1 MPNRSF
7 EMAIRFLYKYSSRA
21 GEESAVQTP
30 EINHTYNDGRGNL
43 KVADRYVAA
52 RRRLD
57 DGLHDAARRD
67 DDEQVVAA
75 PGQRAAPGRVHFR
88 VAVVRPVGLAV
99 PPAPPDLCGNQNFT
113 ARSC

>member
-1 MPNRSF
+1 
-7 EMAIRFLYKYSSRA
+7 MATAR
-21 GEESAVQTP
+21 
-30 EINHTYNDGRGNL
+30 
-43 KVADRYVAA
+43 VAA

-57 DGLHDAARRD
+57 DGLAMMPLDVD

-99 PPAPPDLCGNQNFT
+99 PPAPPD
-113 ARSC
+113 RSC

>member
-30 EINHTYNDGRGNL
+30 EINDTYNDEETL